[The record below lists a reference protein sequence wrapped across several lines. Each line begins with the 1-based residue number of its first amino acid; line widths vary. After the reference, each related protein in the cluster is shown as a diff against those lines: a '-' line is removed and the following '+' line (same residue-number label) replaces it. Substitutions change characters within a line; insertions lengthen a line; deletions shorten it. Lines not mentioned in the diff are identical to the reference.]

1 MAEQDLHRQH
11 ISGQFN
17 QELETVTAHM
27 LEMGGVVEKQLL
39 AAMMALLELDSGEA
53 QAVMESDQAI
63 NAMEVDI
70 NDECFRIL
78 ARRQPAAG
86 DLRLVLAISK
96 VIIDLERIGDESS
109 RIARQAIALSEQ
121 AEEDPARPWT
131 QKLGAI
137 VIEMLRG
144 ALDAFARREAP
155 AAAAIA
161 RGDEEIDA
169 NMAGAMAVL
178 ADTMRS
184 DPEAVEACI
193 TTMWALRSLERIGDH
208 ARNIAEYV
216 IYVVEG
222 VDVRHAAREA
232 VLDLLPE
239 HSSPDV

>member
-17 QELETVTAHM
+17 QELETATAHM
-27 LEMGGVVEKQLL
+27 LEMGGVVEKQVL
-39 AAMMALLELDSGEA
+39 AAVAALLELDSGDA
-53 QAVMESDQAI
+53 QAVIESDRAI
-63 NAMEVDI
+63 NAMELDI
-70 NDECFRIL
+70 DDECFRIL
-78 ARRQPAAG
+78 ARRQPPAS
-86 DLRLVLAISK
+86 DLRLVLAIGK

-121 AEEDPARPWT
+121 AEDDLARPWT
-131 QKLGAI
+131 QKIATI
-137 VIEMLRG
+137 VAEMLRG
-144 ALDAFARREAP
+144 ALDAFARRDAQ
-155 AAAAIA
+155 AALALA

-169 NMAGAMAVL
+169 NMAGAMTAL

-193 TTMWALRSLERIGDH
+193 TTMWVLRSLERIGDH

-216 IYVVEG
+216 IYMVEG
-222 VDVRHAAREA
+222 VDVRHAELEA

-239 HSSPDV
+239 R

>member
-17 QELETVTAHM
+17 QELETATAHM
-27 LEMGGVVEKQLL
+27 LEMGGVVEKQVL
-39 AAMMALLELDSGEA
+39 AAMAALLELDSGDA
-53 QAVMESDQAI
+53 QAVIDSDQAI

-70 NDECFRIL
+70 DDECFRIL
-78 ARRQPAAG
+78 ARRQPAAS

-121 AEEDPARPWT
+121 AEEDPARPWI
-131 QKLGAI
+131 QKIGSA
-137 VIEMLRG
+137 VTDMLR
-144 ALDAFARREAP
+144 ASLDAFARRDAQ
-155 AAAAIA
+155 AALAVA

-169 NMAGAMAVL
+169 NMAAAMAAL
-178 ADTMRS
+178 GEAMRE
-184 DPEAVEACI
+184 DPEAVEACM
-193 TTMWALRSLERIGDH
+193 TAMWALRSLERVGDH

-216 IYVVEG
+216 IYMVEG
-222 VDVRHAAREA
+222 VDVRHAGLEA

-239 HSSPDV
+239 RSAPDT

>member
-17 QELETVTAHM
+17 QELETATAHM
-27 LEMGGVVEKQLL
+27 LEMGGVVEKQVL
-39 AAMMALLELDSGEA
+39 AAVAALLELDSGDA
-53 QAVMESDQAI
+53 QAVIESDRAI
-63 NAMEVDI
+63 NAMELDI
-70 NDECFRIL
+70 DDECFRIL
-78 ARRQPAAG
+78 ARRQPAAS
-86 DLRLVLAISK
+86 DLRLVLAIGK

-121 AEEDPARPWT
+121 AEDDLARPWT
-131 QKLGAI
+131 QKIATI
-137 VIEMLRG
+137 VAEMLRG
-144 ALDAFARREAP
+144 ALDAFARRDAQ
-155 AAAAIA
+155 AALALA

-169 NMAGAMAVL
+169 NMAGAMTAL

-193 TTMWALRSLERIGDH
+193 TTMWVLRSLERIGDH

-216 IYVVEG
+216 IYMVEG
-222 VDVRHAAREA
+222 VDVRHAELEA

-239 HSSPDV
+239 R